1 MRFEVD
7 PELTGELCEQ
17 IVAMWADVSNAG
29 GSVGF
34 VGQVTRADIE
44 PVAEDTFAGIAAG
57 IDRLLVGY
65 DEDGAVVAML
75 ILRSQRFHLSA
86 HWRTLG
92 RVMVHPRRQ
101 GRGEG
106 AALMRE
112 GERIGREMG
121 LEGLHITVRGGEGL
135 ERFYT
140 PLGYREVGRLP
151 GALRVAPGDDRDEV
165 RMWLDLG

>member
-1 MRFEVD
+1 MRFELD
-7 PELTGELCEQ
+7 PELTDDVREQ
-17 IVAMWADVSNAG
+17 IIGMWTDVSNAG

-34 VGQVTRADIE
+34 VGQVTRDDVE
-44 PVAEDTFAGIAAG
+44 PVARVAFDGIAAG

-65 DEDGAVVAML
+65 DEGGTVAAML
-75 ILRSQRFHLSA
+75 ILVSKRFALAA
-86 HWRTLG
+86 HWRTVG

-112 GERIGREMG
+112 GARVGREMG
-121 LEGLHITVRGGEGL
+121 LEGLHITVRGGMGL

-140 PLGYREVGRLP
+140 PLGYREIGRLP

-165 RMWLDLG
+165 VMWLDLS

>member
-7 PELTGELCEQ
+7 PELTDAVREQ
-17 IVAMWADVSNAG
+17 IITLWTDASNAG
-29 GSVGF
+29 GSIGF
-34 VGQVTRADIE
+34 VGQVTRDD
-44 PVAEDTFAGIAAG
+44 VARVARAAFDGIAAG
-57 IDRLLVGY
+57 VDRLLVGY
-65 DEDGAVVAML
+65 DEDGVVAAML
-75 ILRSQRFHLSA
+75 ILVSKRFRLA
-86 HWRTLG
+86 EHWRTVG

-112 GERIGREMG
+112 GERVGREMG
-121 LEGLHITVRGGEGL
+121 LAGLHITVRGGMGL
-135 ERFYT
+135 EGFYE

-165 RMWLDLG
+165 VMWLDLG

>member
-7 PELTGELCEQ
+7 PELSDTLRDQ
-17 IVAMWADVSNAG
+17 IIDMWLDVTNAG
-29 GSVGF
+29 GAVGF
-34 VGQVTRADIE
+34 AGQVTRHDVE
-44 PVAEDTFAGIAAG
+44 PVARATFDGIAAG

-65 DEDGAVVAML
+65 DEDGAVAAML
-75 ILRSQRFHLSA
+75 ILVDQRFKLSA

-101 GRGEG
+101 GRGDG

-112 GERIGREMG
+112 GERLGREMG
-121 LEGLHITVRGGEGL
+121 LAGLHITVRGGMGL

-151 GALRVAPGDDRDEV
+151 GALRVAPGDDRDEI
-165 RMWLDLG
+165 RMWLDLS

>member
-1 MRFEVD
+1 MRFELD
-7 PELTGELCEQ
+7 PELTDVVREQ
-17 IVAMWADVSNAG
+17 IITLWTDASNAG
-29 GSVGF
+29 GSIGF
-34 VGQVTRADIE
+34 VGQVTRDDVA
-44 PVAEDTFAGIAAG
+44 PVARAAFDGIAAG

-65 DEDGAVVAML
+65 DEDGVVAAML
-75 ILRSQRFHLSA
+75 ILVSQRFALSE

-121 LEGLHITVRGGEGL
+121 LAGLHITVRGGMGL
-135 ERFYT
+135 ERFYG

-165 RMWLDLG
+165 LMWLDLN